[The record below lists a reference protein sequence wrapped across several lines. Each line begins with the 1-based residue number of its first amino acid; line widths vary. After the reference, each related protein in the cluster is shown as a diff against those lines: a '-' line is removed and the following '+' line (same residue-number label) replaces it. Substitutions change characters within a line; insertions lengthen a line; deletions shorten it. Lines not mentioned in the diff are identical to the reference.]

1 MAIGDIGSVIDT
13 FQWLSGDPTWPW
25 LSHTVGDIY
34 LSTVGEYFTPRSFTI
49 DGSGNIGD
57 SIIDAVNLEPGGAG
71 GSKDILHVSGDV
83 YAVAFR
89 GNTQNKIVTF
99 TCDSSG
105 NLGAAEIDHIDLGA
119 SNANKGFFPHLILSP
134 HDNIYIVAY
143 TDNLDDGWL
152 ATVRINNDGS
162 IDEPVLSS
170 VEIEADSG
178 KYPWIIHISGN
189 MHAVVISSTGSNRS
203 RIRTFTVSAAGIIGM
218 VASALFD
225 GNTNSGNGGCIRHVS
240 GDVYAIFWTGADL
253 DGWIY
258 TLSITAAGA
267 ISANIDTWE
276 FVTTYCTVP
285 NARLVSENQ
294 AANGQVFV
302 VGYSQNGATAPQVF
316 TVQILNNGTIS
327 KSFISELTLIPGD
340 YAHDLSI
347 VRTGSG
353 IYAACFEDF
362 TGSNTGKAKTF
373 AIEQKA
379 SLPTVTTDE
388 ATAIR
393 PTSATLNGT
402 LDADGG
408 EACDCGFEWGET
420 IAYGNTTPTQSRT
433 TGQTFA
439 QIITGLDPNKTY
451 HYRAFATNA
460 AGTSYG
466 SDQTFTTQTGL
477 PTVSTN
483 PATSIEQTT
492 VTLNGTLDDRGLEA
506 CDCGFEYGETTDYGN
521 TTATENKSTGET
533 FSQEVRGL
541 KSGTVYHFRAV
552 ATNSAGTSYGA
563 DQSFHTEALSA
574 EAHQALGKG
583 HALGREDI

>member
-1 MAIGDIGSVIDT
+1 MAIGDIGSVIGT
-13 FQWLSGDPTWPW
+13 FQWLAGDPTWPW

-57 SIIDAVNLEPGGAG
+57 KIIDAVNLEPGGAG

-119 SNANKGFFPHLILSP
+119 CNVNKGFFPHLILSP

-143 TDNLDDGWL
+143 TDNLTDGWL

-189 MHAVVISSTGSNRS
+189 MHAVVISSTASNRS
-203 RIRTFTVSAAGIIGM
+203 RTRTFTVSDAGIIGM

-276 FVTTYCTVP
+276 FVTTYCTAP
-285 NARLVSENQ
+285 NARLISENQ

-302 VGYSQNGATAPQVF
+302 VVHSQNGLDGPQVF
-316 TVQILNNGTIS
+316 TVEILNNGTIS
-327 KSFISELTLIPGD
+327 EAFISELTLIPGD

-393 PTSATLNGT
+393 STSAT
-402 LDADGG
+402 
-408 EACDCGFEWGET
+408 
-420 IAYGNTTPTQSRT
+420 Q
-433 TGQTFA
+433 
-439 QIITGLDPNKTY
+439 
-451 HYRAFATNA
+451 
-460 AGTSYG
+460 
-466 SDQTFTTQTGL
+466 
-477 PTVSTN
+477 
-483 PATSIEQTT
+483 
-492 VTLNGTLDDRGLEA
+492 NGTLDDEGLEA

-521 TTATENKSTGET
+521 TTATETKGTGET
-533 FSQEVRGL
+533 FSQEIRGL
-541 KSGTVYHFRAV
+541 KGGTVYHFRAI
-552 ATNSAGTSYGA
+552 ATNSAGISYGT
-563 DQSFHTEALSA
+563 DKTFYTEALSA